1 MAITIFVKL
10 GVTRPAPLKS
20 AVVARHLIVVFKLFY
35 LLLAARAIL
44 DLPCL
49 VAFCKL
55 MLGVC
60 ALTKPGVSHK
70 TAWKANCRLT
80 ILAVYSVLVS
90 LSLIEVLAAVEFWAP
105 SRIWVALD
113 TKIFAKLVK
122 LMMSSVANKTIQIFV
137 FEAMITA
144 VHHTTEISD
153 FSIFNR

>member
-1 MAITIFVKL
+1 MLFTIFVKL
-10 GVTRPAPLKS
+10 GVTRPAPLKP
-20 AVVARHLIVVFKLFY
+20 AVMARNLIVVVKLFY

-70 TAWKANCRLT
+70 SARTANCRLT
-80 ILAVYSVLVS
+80 ILAVCSVLVS
-90 LSLIEVLAAVEFWAP
+90 LSLIEVLAAVELWAP
-105 SRIWVALD
+105 SRIRVTLD

-122 LMMSSVANKTIQIFV
+122 LMVNPVANET
-137 FEAMITA
+137 M
-144 VHHTTEISD
+144 
-153 FSIFNR
+153 